1 MKINQLFLLLIVALF
16 TLAACGG
23 GADQGNPPPESD
35 LSPGGFDGL
44 VEALKAQ
51 GAEVEI
57 SDPID
62 QPFFSVSGQAL
73 MLKDQNVQVFEYP
86 DADAAAAETET
97 IAPDGGSVGT
107 SMMMWMDDPHFFTQ
121 DNLIV
126 LYVGSDSATLELLQ
140 AVLGPQIAGR

>member
-1 MKINQLFLLLIVALF
+1 MKTNQLFLLLIVALF

-23 GADQGNPPPESD
+23 GADQGNLPSESD
-35 LSPGGFDGL
+35 VSPGGFDGL

-51 GAEVEI
+51 GPEVEI
-57 SDPID
+57 SDSID
-62 QPFFSVSGQAL
+62 QPFFSVPGQAL

-86 DADAAAAETET
+86 DAEAAAAEAET
-97 IAPDGGSVGT
+97 ISPDGGSVGT

-121 DNLIV
+121 DTLIV

-140 AVLGPQIAGR
+140 AVLGSQIAGR